1 MTSRPRSRAKRNG
14 MRNEARGTLL
24 WETNNDIT
32 EIPDWSATPSQ
43 GRTQGSRAAEVA
55 REPEQEVNN
64 MPALTNHKHEQFVAL
79 VAISSES
86 GEDVVKAYTTA
97 GYKANSFHV
106 ARSAGFRLLKTVEIR
121 QRLVELRNIPA
132 AGARAE
138 EKFVEVMS
146 DIAAERKWV
155 LASLKAVAKR
165 CMQAEPMLD
174 SKGRPTGEYTFQA
187 SGANRALELLGKE
200 YGMFVDR
207 SDTTHRYA
215 TLSEFIDNA
224 APEEIQA
231 ELTRLEARKEAKAG
245 SKVVN

>member
-1 MTSRPRSRAKRNG
+1 
-14 MRNEARGTLL
+14 
-24 WETNNDIT
+24 
-32 EIPDWSATPSQ
+32 
-43 GRTQGSRAAEVA
+43 
-55 REPEQEVNN
+55 

-86 GEDVVKAYTTA
+86 GEDVAKAYTGA
-97 GYKANSFHV
+97 GYKPKSFHV
-106 ARSAGFRLLKTVEIR
+106 ARSAGFRLLKLVEIR
-121 QRLVELRNIPA
+121 QRFVELRAIPA

-146 DIAAERKWV
+146 DIAVERKWV
-155 LASLKAVAKR
+155 LTSLKAVAKR
-165 CMQAEPMLD
+165 CMQAEPVID

-207 SDTTHRYA
+207 SDTTCGNA
-215 TLSEFIDNA
+215 TPSEFIDNA
-224 APEEIQA
+224 TPEEIGA
-231 ELTRLEARKEAKAG
+231 ELARLRARKKALAG

>member
-1 MTSRPRSRAKRNG
+1 
-14 MRNEARGTLL
+14 
-24 WETNNDIT
+24 
-32 EIPDWSATPSQ
+32 
-43 GRTQGSRAAEVA
+43 
-55 REPEQEVNN
+55 
-64 MPALTNHKHEQFVAL
+64 MPTLTNQKHEQFVAL

-86 GEDVVKAYTTA
+86 GEDVAKAYTTA

-106 ARSAGFRLLKTVEIR
+106 ARSAGFRLLKSVEIR

-138 EKFVEVMS
+138 EKFVEVMN

-155 LASLKAVAKR
+155 LCSLKSVAKR
-165 CMQAEPMLD
+165 CMQAEPVLD

-215 TLSEFIDNA
+215 SIADFLDNA
-224 APEEIQA
+224 TPEELQA
-231 ELTRLEARKEAKAG
+231 ELARLRAQKEAHDG